1 MAMKPK
7 KIMNVNRPEGLGGGR
22 GAGMGSSVKQ
32 VSSSPVRKI
41 KNKTANISTQL
52 RKSGE
57 AAKRAA
63 ADVNTGTPKTTIKI
77 KSGGDVKPAFP
88 KKVKPKSYNELKDM
102 PNLIKI
108 DSAKGNK
115 IKKIAYRRRSSN

>member
-7 KIMNVNRPEGLGGGR
+7 KIMNVNRPESLGGG
-22 GAGMGSSVKQ
+22 AGSSRLSNTFGRAPKVEAKKPPKK
-32 VSSSPVRKI
+32 VATSP
-41 KNKTANISTQL
+41 NS
-52 RKSGE
+52 
-57 AAKRAA
+57 
-63 ADVNTGTPKTTIKI
+63 PIKI
-77 KSGGDVKPAFP
+77 KSGGDIKPAFP

>member
-7 KIMNVNRPEGLGGGR
+7 KIISNRGEVGVGGSTRGGGGGR
-22 GAGMGSSVKQ
+22 LSNTFGRAPKVEAKKPPKK
-32 VSSSPVRKI
+32 VAASP
-41 KNKTANISTQL
+41 NA
-52 RKSGE
+52 
-57 AAKRAA
+57 
-63 ADVNTGTPKTTIKI
+63 PIKI
-77 KSGGDVKPAFP
+77 KSGGDIKPAFP

-108 DSAKGNK
+108 DSAKGSK